1 MKIQR
6 FGLWIR
12 NILDQPGKVAVVCI
26 IFVMATTIL
35 NGVLWRLWALHRDQD
50 RRTHETIVA
59 QNTIFQLRTQLDQA
73 RDPAYIERQARDRL
87 DLVGEKDLVFVFPT
101 Q

>member
-1 MKIQR
+1 MKIQQ
-6 FGLWIR
+6 FGQSIR
-12 NILDQPGKVAVVCI
+12 DILNQPRLVAVVCI
-26 IFVMATTIL
+26 LFVISTAIL
-35 NGVLWRLWALHRDQD
+35 NGVLWKLWALHRDHD
-50 RRTHETIVA
+50 RRSHETLLA
-59 QNTIFQLRTQLDQA
+59 QQNISQLRTQLDQA

>member
-1 MKIQR
+1 MKIQQ
-6 FGLWIR
+6 FGNWIR
-12 NILDQPGKVAVVCI
+12 DFLNHPRRVALVCLLFVILSAV
-26 IFVMATTIL
+26 F

-50 RRTHETIVA
+50 RRQHEMLVA
-59 QNTIFQLRTQLDQA
+59 QQSIVHLKTQLEQA

-87 DLVGEKDLVFVFPT
+87 DLASEKDLVFVFPT

>member
-1 MKIQR
+1 MKIQQ

-12 NILDQPGKVAVVCI
+12 NILNQPRLVLVVCLLFVVFTA
-26 IFVMATTIL
+26 IF
-35 NGVLWRLWALHRDQD
+35 NGVLWRLWALHKDHD
-50 RRTHETIVA
+50 RRSHETLLA
-59 QNTIFQLRTQLDQA
+59 QHTISQLRTQLDQA

-87 DLVGEKDLVFVFPT
+87 DLVSEKDLVFVFPT

>member
-1 MKIQR
+1 MRIQE
-6 FGLWIR
+6 FGHWIR
-12 NILDQPGKVAVVCI
+12 DILNRPRLVAVVCLL
-26 IFVMATTIL
+26 FVISTAIL
-35 NGVLWRLWALHRDQD
+35 NGVLWRLWALHRDHD
-50 RRTHETIVA
+50 RRANETLVA
-59 QNTIFQLRTQLDQA
+59 QQDISQLRNQLDQA